1 MFVRI
6 ARLLIAGAI
15 AACVGASPRLA
26 FAQGHG
32 HAYGHGKPG
41 GVTAGSGSATP
52 LPASGA
58 GVRNFGVWLDDAS
71 VAAPGGGWMSV
82 SFGYYRTDVFRELD
96 IPVADAG
103 VGLTKRAQF
112 GFSVPVY
119 NLNVAG
125 AAPARGLGDLYLHSK
140 IQLRDGSSGFG
151 YALVPIVEVAS
162 GVQAEGQHRVNW
174 ALPVSMELQ
183 RSEWRVYGATGY
195 FSRGSLFASGAV
207 ERALS
212 SQLSVTGTLSTS
224 YSTKA
229 DVVPVPGL
237 SRVRTD
243 VSGGASYAVRPTWIV
258 FGSLGRTISAHD
270 SNSTNL
276 SLSGGLSLNLAAP
289 AELRTSRKKR

>member
-1 MFVRI
+1 MLVRI
-6 ARLLIAGAI
+6 GRLLITGAI
-15 AACVGASPRLA
+15 AACVTLSPRFA
-26 FAQGHG
+26 YAQGHG
-32 HAYGHGKPG
+32 HAYGHGKQG

-58 GVRNFGVWLDDAS
+58 GARNFGVWLDDAS

-82 SFGYYRTDVFRELD
+82 SFGYYRTDLFREFD
-96 IPVADAG
+96 VPVADAG
-103 VGLTKRAQF
+103 VGLNKRAQF
-112 GFSVPVY
+112 GFTVPVY
-119 NLNVAG
+119 NLNMAG

-140 IQLRDGSSGFG
+140 IQLRDASHGFG

-162 GVQAEGQHRVNW
+162 GVQAEGQRRVNW
-174 ALPVSMELQ
+174 ALPISMEVQ
-183 RSEWRVYGATGY
+183 RNEWRVYGATGY
-195 FSRGSLFASGAV
+195 FSRGSLFASGAL
-207 ERALS
+207 ERAIS
-212 SQLSVTGTLSTS
+212 SQLSITGTLSTS

-270 SNSTNL
+270 ENTTIL
-276 SLSGGLSLNLAAP
+276 SLSGGVTLNLAAP
-289 AELRTSRKKR
+289 ADVRTSQKKR